1 MARRTAAP
9 ANEVRLVGRVSGEPA
24 ARTLPSGDE
33 LVQLRVVVPR
43 PPARAGSARAQV
55 DTIDVTCW
63 AAGVRRT
70 ASRLP
75 EGQAVEVTGSLRRR
89 FFATAGGRASR
100 YEVEASGLRRVELA
114 TGAAEGADAPTLG
127 R

>member
-1 MARRTAAP
+1 MTRQRAAP

-24 ARTLPSGDE
+24 ARALPSGDE

-43 PPARAGSARAQV
+43 PPARGGSGRTQV

-63 AAGVRRT
+63 TPGVRRT
-70 ASRLP
+70 AARLP
-75 EGQAVEVTGSLRRR
+75 DGQPVEVTGSLRRR

-100 YEVEASGLRRVELA
+100 YEVEASGLRRVELVPDDP
-114 TGAAEGADAPTLG
+114 EGTAGPTLG